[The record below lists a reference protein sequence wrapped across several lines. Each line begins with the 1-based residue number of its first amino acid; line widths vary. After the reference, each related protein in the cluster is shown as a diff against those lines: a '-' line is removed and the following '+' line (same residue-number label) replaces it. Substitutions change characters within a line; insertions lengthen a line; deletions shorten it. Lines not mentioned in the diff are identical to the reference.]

1 MADAFGG
8 LSTDLVTL
16 ILLGAG
22 IIALIIVLVA
32 YREFSNLAPF
42 AYPNARIM
50 ARRGKMLDK
59 KQIVEIIDTK
69 RTEDLNNLIGEMPEY
84 KKYIDKFPFEKSMDM
99 HLAETHELL
108 FKISPDKFKDF
119 FESFVSKWDI
129 RNIKTIITAKET
141 GVDTESIKDILIP
154 FGKLKKETLNR
165 LMDAENIEDILDIL
179 KDTEYYDILNA
190 AVPLYKEE
198 GILLSIEAALDK
210 YYYSKLLEIVSEASN
225 DDEKILNSLITKQI
239 DIINL
244 KIILRA
250 KSEGMEYKDIEDYI
264 IPGGYGL
271 SEWKLKDLI
280 GAEKITDF
288 VVKLEGT
295 DYYDA
300 LNDAIP
306 DYEKTGSVSPLELAL
321 DKYALEL
328 GRLLSKKRPSTIG
341 PSIDYLTK
349 KEIETRNL
357 KIIYR
362 AKNEGFSPKII
373 RDMLI
378 GGWT

>member
-8 LSTDLVTL
+8 LSTNLVTL

-22 IIALIIVLVA
+22 IIALIIVLIA

-69 RTEDLNNLIGEMPEY
+69 RMEDLNNLIGEMPEY

-119 FESFVSKWDI
+119 FETFVSKWDI
-129 RNIKTIITAKET
+129 RNLKTIITAKET
-141 GVDTESIKDILIP
+141 GVDPESIKDIIIP

-165 LMDAENIEDILDIL
+165 LMDAENIENITDDL
-179 KDTEYYDILNA
+179 KETEYYDILMA
-190 AVPLYKEE
+190 AIPSYNEK
-198 GILLSIEAALDK
+198 GILLPLEAALDK
-210 YYYSKLLEIVSEASN
+210 YYYGKLLEIVSEPSN
-225 DDEKILNSLITKQI
+225 DDEKILNSLVTKQI
-239 DIINL
+239 DAINL

-250 KSEGMEYKDIEDYI
+250 KFEGMEFKDVEDYI

-271 SEWKLKDLI
+271 SEWKLKDLLD
-280 GAEKITDF
+280 AEKITDF

-295 DYYDA
+295 DYYDN
-300 LNDAIP
+300 LSDIIP
-306 DYEKTGSVSPLELAL
+306 DYEKTGSISALESVL

-341 PSIDYLTK
+341 PSVDYLTR
-349 KEIETRNL
+349 KEIETKNL
-357 KIIYR
+357 KIIYS

>member
-1 MADAFGG
+1 MADASIFGFI
-8 LSTDLVTL
+8 SSNMVTL
-16 ILLGAG
+16 ILFGAVITG
-22 IIALIIVLVA
+22 LIVVLISV
-32 YREFSNLAPF
+32 REFSKLAPF

-69 RTEDLNNLIGEMPEY
+69 RLDDIYNLVGEMPEY
-84 KKYIDKFPFEKSMDM
+84 KKYIEKYPFEKAMDM

-119 FESFVSKWDI
+119 FESFVSKWDV
-129 RNIKTIITAKET
+129 RNIKTVITAKEA
-141 GVDTESIKDILIP
+141 GMDTESIKDIIIP

-165 LMDAENIEDILDIL
+165 LMDAENIDDIVDIL
-179 KDTEYYDILNA
+179 KDTEYYDILND
-190 AVPLYKEE
+190 AVPLYKEKD
-198 GILLSIEAALDK
+198 ILLPLEAALDK
-210 YYYSKLLEIVSEASN
+210 YYYGKLFEIVSEASN
-225 DDEKILNSLITKQI
+225 EDEKVLHSLITKQI

-250 KSEGMEYKDIEDYI
+250 KFEGIEFKDIEDYI
-264 IPGGYGL
+264 IPGGYQV
-271 SEWKLKDLI
+271 SEWKLKELI
-280 GAEKITDF
+280 DAEKITDF
-288 VVKLEGT
+288 AIKLEGT
-295 DYYDA
+295 DYYDI
-300 LNDAIP
+300 LSDTIP
-306 DYEKTGSVSPLELAL
+306 VYEKTGSVSALESAL

-328 GRLLSKKRPSTIG
+328 GRFLSKRRPSTIG
-341 PSIDYLTK
+341 PSVDFLTR
-349 KEIETRNL
+349 KEIETKNL

-378 GGWT
+378 GG

>member
-8 LSTDLVTL
+8 LSSDLVTL

-22 IIALIIVLVA
+22 IVALIIILIA

-69 RTEDLNNLIGEMPEY
+69 KTEDLNNLIGELPEY
-84 KKYIDKFPFEKSMDM
+84 KKYIDKYPFEKSMDM

-108 FKISPDKFKDF
+108 FKISPDKFRDF
-119 FESFVSKWDI
+119 FESYVSKWDI
-129 RNIKTIITAKET
+129 RNLKTIITAIET
-141 GVDTESIKDILIP
+141 GVGTESVKDIIIP

-165 LMDAENIEDILDIL
+165 LMDAENIDDIVDTL

-190 AVPLYKEE
+190 AMPSYKEKD
-198 GILLSIEAALDK
+198 ILLPLEAALDK
-210 YYYSKLLEIVSEASN
+210 YYYGNLLEIVSDASN
-225 DDEKILNSLITKQI
+225 DDEKILNTLITKQI
-239 DIINL
+239 DMINL

-250 KSEGMEYKDIEDYI
+250 QFEGMGYKEIEDYI

-271 SEWKLKDLI
+271 SEWKLKDLMD
-280 GAEKITDF
+280 AEKIPDF

-295 DYYDA
+295 DYYDI
-300 LNDAIP
+300 LSDAIP
-306 DYEKTGSVSPLELAL
+306 DYEKTSSISALETAL
-321 DKYALEL
+321 DKYTLEL
-328 GRLLSKKRPSTIG
+328 GRLLAKKRTSTIG
-341 PSIDYLTK
+341 PSVDYLTR
-349 KEIETRNL
+349 KEIETKNL